1 MLNNWIKGNPPTL
14 NLKNS
19 SIKIATHLEGESL
32 GDLNP
37 FSVALIS
44 SDNEI
49 AVGIKEALSNFQNHF
64 NQINIIDLG
73 TFRKEDP
80 AFNIQL
86 INEMI
91 NSNIIPII
99 INKDFRWF
107 SAVTSGITKKDNF
120 LNLCISNKI
129 QFSEYGLPTD
139 YIGFQRHLI
148 DKDHLIR
155 IMDHSINSMSLGKT
169 RAELNELE
177 PILRDVH
184 HAYIDLSSIRKADVP
199 GSHNSI
205 STGFTAE
212 ELCQIA
218 KYLGR
223 SNNLKMLTIGGD
235 LFVNEITHTT
245 IAEMIWYCLEGM
257 NTKIMDHPSVNKN
270 FKEFVV
276 DQGEIDESLIFI
288 KNNET
293 GRWWFKASM
302 NEGSDTLVSCS
313 YGEYEKT
320 ISNELPVRLL
330 KHLTKI

>member
-1 MLNNWIKGNPPTL
+1 MLNNWIKGNPVSH

-19 SIKIATHLEGESL
+19 SIKISSHLDGESL
-32 GDLNP
+32 EDLNKY
-37 FSVALIS
+37 SVGLLS
-44 SDNEI
+44 SDNDI
-49 AVGIKEALSNFQNHF
+49 ALGIKEALSNFHNHF
-64 NQINIIDLG
+64 DQINIIDLG

-86 INEMI
+86 INELV

-107 SAVTSGITKKDNF
+107 SAITSGITKADNV

-129 QFSEYGLPTD
+129 QFSEYGLPSD
-139 YIGFQRHLI
+139 YLGFQRHLV
-148 DKDHLIR
+148 DKDHLNR

-169 RAELNELE
+169 RAEIKELE

-184 HAYIDLSSIRKADVP
+184 HAYIDMSSIRRADAP

-205 STGFTAE
+205 PTGFTAE
-212 ELCQIA
+212 ESCQIA

-223 SNNLKMLTIGGD
+223 SNNLKFLTIGGD
-235 LFVNEITHTT
+235 LFVNEHTHTT
-245 IAEMIWYCLEGM
+245 IAEMIWYCLEGI
-257 NTKIMDHPSVNKN
+257 NTKIIDHPSVNKN

-276 DQGEIDESLIFI
+276 DQGEIDDSLIFI
-288 KNNET
+288 KNIET
-293 GRWWFKASM
+293 GRWWFRTDK
-302 NEGSDTLVSCS
+302 NEEYNSLISCS
-313 YGEYEKT
+313 HGEYEQT
-320 ISNELPVRLL
+320 IADELPVRLL